1 MSVPSD
7 AELILGKCP
16 LCKARIE
23 QWIRPPA
30 DSHELRHW
38 EVRRCSGCGLGL
50 TFPVPEGGE
59 AAYDNDYRQDR
70 HSFTARYC
78 VRRRIKWLE
87 QIRRPGT
94 SKRVL
99 DLGCGDGEFLRAAL
113 AKGWDGV
120 GTELEHLPK
129 HSGLEVVVGTPEPAR
144 VGTFGVVTM
153 WHSLEHFR
161 DPVMMV
167 AAIDALLEPNGRLVI
182 AVPNAGS
189 LQTAVF
195 GGAWFHLDPATH
207 VSHFTMQALAS
218 LFRAQHLKL
227 VRRWAVEGEYELF
240 GWIQSALNL
249 IVPQRNVLFDVLV
262 KRPWRFPQGWGL
274 VSVAVGGVL
283 LPLAMLASVMAI
295 VLSRPATLAI
305 ALERE

>member
-1 MSVPSD
+1 MSVPTD
-7 AELILGKCP
+7 ADLDLGMCPSCKSSIEL
-16 LCKARIE
+16 
-23 QWIRPPA
+23 WIKSPA
-30 DSHELRHW
+30 DSHEPTHW

-50 TFPVPEGGE
+50 TYPVPEVGG
-59 AAYDNDYRQDR
+59 AAYGSDYRQDR

-87 QIRRPGT
+87 QVRHPGS

-99 DLGCGDGEFLRAAL
+99 DLGCGDGEFLRAAI

-120 GTELEHLPK
+120 GTELEHLPQ
-129 HSGLEVVVGTPEPAR
+129 HSGLEVLVGIPEPAR
-144 VGTFGVVTM
+144 MGTFGVVTM

-161 DPVMMV
+161 DPAMTV

-189 LQTAVF
+189 LQVAIF
-195 GGAWFHLDPATH
+195 GRAWFHLDPATH
-207 VSHFTMQALAS
+207 VSHFTMQALAK
-218 LFRAQHLKL
+218 LFRAQNLKL
-227 VRRWAVEGEYELF
+227 VRSWAVEAEYELF

-249 IVPQRNVLFDVLV
+249 VVPRHNLLFDVLV
-262 KRPWRFPQGWGL
+262 KRPWRFPRGWGL

-283 LPLAMLASVMAI
+283 LPLAVVASALAM
-295 VLSRPATLAI
+295 VLGRPATLAL